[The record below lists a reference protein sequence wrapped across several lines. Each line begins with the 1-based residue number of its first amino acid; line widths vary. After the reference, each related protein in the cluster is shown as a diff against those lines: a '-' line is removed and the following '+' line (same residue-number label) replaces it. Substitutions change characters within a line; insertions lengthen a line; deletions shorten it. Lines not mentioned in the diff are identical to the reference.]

1 MNRTLRSILLWLGA
15 IVFTLAIAVFQRM
28 TGPTHPVTYKFS
40 LNNNDYKVKLI
51 RTAETNTLE
60 GEVYGQNGKFLEIPY
75 LIPDTAITGS
85 MIYRRYKSYD
95 EWTEVTMLRRGDTL
109 FASFPEQPWAGKTEY
124 MVSFSDGKTIARPVE
139 ETIVLRFKGA
149 VPDNILFPHILLMF
163 LAMLFS
169 TRTGFAALAREKATF
184 VYTIFTILFL
194 VPGGLI
200 LGPIV
205 QKYAFGAYWT
215 GWPFGHDLTDNKT
228 AVAFIAWLLALIM
241 LWRNR
246 EKRGWALV
254 ASIVLLAMYLIP
266 HSVLGSEIDHRE
278 QGAAP
283 VSEQSIDSIAIQ
295 ADTLLPDSTAAD
307 TMLLTE

>member
-15 IVFTLAIAVFQRM
+15 IVFTLAIAVFQRT
-28 TGPTHPVTYKFS
+28 TGPTYPVPYKFT
-40 LNNNDYKVKLI
+40 LNGQEYKLKLL
-51 RTAETNTLE
+51 RTAETNTTE
-60 GEVYGQNGKFLEIPY
+60 GEVYAQNGKFLEIPF
-75 LIPDTAITGS
+75 IVADPAISGNI
-85 MIYRRYKSYD
+85 IYRRYKSYD
-95 EWTEVTMLRRGDTL
+95 EWIEVPMQRRGDTL

-124 MVSFSDGKTIARPVE
+124 NVSFSDGKTIVRPPE
-139 ETIVLRFKGA
+139 ESIVLRFKGA
-149 VPDNILFPHILLMF
+149 VPDNILIPHILLMF

-169 TRTGFAALAREKATF
+169 ARTGFAALAREKATF
-184 VYTIFTILFL
+184 AYTIFTILFL

-228 AVAFIAWLLALIM
+228 AIAFIAWLLALIM

-246 EKRGWALV
+246 ENRGWALA

-278 QGAAP
+278 QVPPAT
-283 VSEQSIDSIAIQ
+283 EQAEDSTLIP
-295 ADTLLPDSTAAD
+295 ADTISMAPDSLIEEN
-307 TMLLTE
+307 MGL